1 LANVCGLLSLAEVDD
16 DPFIDQLL
24 LDVDDAKSKQ
34 ANDTNDDDDD
44 DELDVAKYDTLADLN
59 RCSDVSVVSIPIYS
73 HVCCF

>member
-1 LANVCGLLSLAEVDD
+1 MSLAEVDD

-34 ANDTNDDDDD
+34 ANDANDDDNDDDD